1 MMSYGTWIIVATSL
15 SFATFGVTGVLSLA
29 VYFLTLALGFLL
41 VIGNHAFRKSQ
52 VELNRDEGLLLSRE
66 GANRGIGKA
75 FECLE
80 QSQQNFKYDKRLT
93 GSSSMDVALQE
104 VLEYFIRDYIEYWYD
119 TISDHESFL
128 YHIRQVLQ
136 RAVIKF
142 ASRSKEMQWVN
153 FFTTKLVDDFANHL
167 KIFRITEDR
176 TAKKLE
182 EEGGRTSPDDGSIHA
197 NVELEEMFFK
207 VEREI
212 EKERS
217 MKSVCMDDDKE
228 RGYLQDISELLLYL
242 LLPEEDFENKT
253 VRYFLREVIAVAVL
267 LPTAELICDPDY
279 INQTVSWFC
288 SKETAWTVE
297 HFLTTIKMCDDLED
311 LEETKKKVDIE
322 ISKLRSLD
330 SETFGSN
337 DSEVNIKKRLG
348 SLMYVR
354 KLCVSQIRHVKS
366 GEQGQIAFA
375 EPESE
380 PEPELLSL
388 IGSKK
393 MPKLP
398 IKTVLEDNTALSY
411 FIEYMGGHN
420 AEHYVFF
427 YLTVEGFRATAI
439 QQLSIFAE
447 ATAKVQSGNLNAVN
461 VDFEQLRNAAANIY
475 EEYLSPRA
483 SPRII
488 LEDQQVR
495 KIVRDIKSLEPSGAY
510 FDSAQMQVL
519 KLIESPKYFGAFLN
533 STAYIKCLLDMDLI
547 KEKSVDE
554 RESIEDDAMST
565 ISNESEYV
573 RDRPL
578 DTVSV
583 SELPIDELWTSE
595 SDVRLSASITQA
607 GICKDKNK
615 SYGVYSIQVCKTDSE
630 GSNNWI
636 VCRRYSD
643 FHDLHIKL
651 KEKYTSLQ
659 ALSLPGKKTFGNM
672 DRAFIEKR
680 RQALEE
686 YLLLLLS
693 IDVLDGNPG
702 VYELVKGFLEPG
714 EYYKGRS
721 SISRKMDNL
730 VHPLKSSVKSS
741 SKAFGSNQEIPG
753 KVTAES
759 ADNLKPKLPKY
770 NEENAFIGKLSDSLD
785 AEDEDNIPLRILLL
799 LMDEIFDLKN
809 RNQWIRRRIVVI
821 LKQIIKTTFGDR
833 INRKIVESV
842 DYMTSSEQI
851 VEYVKMF
858 RDSFWP
864 NGVLAEPYQV
874 RPYDIQRRM
883 RMVTKAKMFGSI
895 PDELK
900 RFLGNEVTKEG
911 VGRMF
916 DMFQHLNLNKRLFY
930 TELESLLV
938 SLFPDNKFAEI
949 FTKIHSRPD
958 DNLAQ

>member
-1 MMSYGTWIIVATSL
+1 MSYGTWIIVAISL
-15 SFATFGVTGVLSLA
+15 SFATFGVGGVFSLVVYLATLS
-29 VYFLTLALGFLL
+29 LGFLIVL
-41 VIGNHAFRKSQ
+41 GNHSFRKSQ
-52 VELNRDEGLLLSRE
+52 NESNLGNGVLLSKDE
-66 GANRGIGKA
+66 TNRGLGKA

-93 GSSSMDVALQE
+93 GSSSLDATLQE
-104 VLEYFIRDYIEYWYD
+104 VLEYFIRDYIEYWYEA
-119 TISDHESFL
+119 IGDHEGFL

-136 RAVIKF
+136 RALIQF
-142 ASRSKEMQWVN
+142 ARRSKEMQWVN

-167 KIFRITEDR
+167 KIFRITKDR
-176 TAKKLE
+176 IAKKME
-182 EEGGRTSPDDGSIHA
+182 EEGGRTSPDDGAVQA
-197 NVELEEMFFK
+197 NVILEEMFFQ

-212 EKERS
+212 EKGKS
-217 MKSVCMDDDKE
+217 MKNVCMDDDKE
-228 RGYLQDISELLLYL
+228 RAYLQDISELLLYL

-253 VRYFLREVIAVAVL
+253 VRYFLREVIAVAVI

-279 INQTVSWFC
+279 INQTISWYC
-288 SKETAWTVE
+288 SKDTAWTVE

-311 LEETKKKVDIE
+311 LEETKKKVDSE

-330 SETFGSN
+330 SETFGPN
-337 DSEVNIKKRLG
+337 ESEVNIKRRLG

-366 GEQGQIAFA
+366 GELGQVAFA
-375 EPESE
+375 EPE
-380 PEPELLSL
+380 PEPQSELLSL
-388 IGSKK
+388 IGTKK
-393 MPKLP
+393 IPKLP
-398 IKTVLEDNTALSY
+398 LKTVLEDNIALSY

-439 QQLSIFAE
+439 QQLAIFAE
-447 ATAKVQSGNLNAVN
+447 ATAKVQGGNLSAVN
-461 VDFEQLRNAAANIY
+461 VDFEQLRGAAANIY
-475 EEYLSPRA
+475 EEYLSPKA
-483 SPRII
+483 CPRII

-519 KLIESPKYFGAFLN
+519 KLIESPKYFGTFLN
-533 STAYIKCLLDMDLI
+533 STAYIKCLIDMDLI
-547 KEKSVDE
+547 KEKSADD
-554 RESIEDDAMST
+554 RELLEDDCMSLM
-565 ISNESEYV
+565 SNESECMK
-573 RDRPL
+573 DQPI
-578 DTVSV
+578 DTLSV
-583 SELPIDELWTSE
+583 SEMPIDELWTSG

-607 GICKDKNK
+607 GICKDKTK

-630 GSNNWI
+630 GSSNWI

-643 FHDLHIKL
+643 FHDLHMKL
-651 KEKYTSLQ
+651 KEKYSSLQ
-659 ALSLPGKKTFGNM
+659 SLTLPGKKTFGNM
-672 DRAFIEKR
+672 DRSFIEKR
-680 RQALEE
+680 RHALEE
-686 YLLLLLS
+686 YLLFLLS
-693 IDVLDGNPG
+693 VEILDINPG
-702 VYELVKGFLEPG
+702 LYELVKGFLEPG

-721 SISRKMDNL
+721 SISRKMENL
-730 VHPLKSSVKSS
+730 VQPLKSSVKSA
-741 SKAFGSNQEIPG
+741 SKTFGSNPEISN
-753 KVTAES
+753 KMATETVDQFKS
-759 ADNLKPKLPKY
+759 KPSRY
-770 NEENAFIGKLSDSLD
+770 SVENSFSGKLSDALD

-809 RNQWIRRRIVVI
+809 RNQWIRRHIIVI
-821 LKQIIKTTFGDR
+821 LKQIIKTTYGDR

-842 DYMTSSEQI
+842 DNMTSPEQI

-864 NGVLAEPYQV
+864 NGILAEPYEK
-874 RPYDIQRRM
+874 RPYDVQRRM

-916 DMFQHLNLNKRLFY
+916 DMCQHLNLNKRLFY
-930 TELESLLV
+930 IELESVLE
-938 SLFPDNKFAEI
+938 SLFPDNKFSEI
-949 FTKIHSRPD
+949 FAKIHSRPD
-958 DNLAQ
+958 DTLKQ